1 MLNKNIPTAMKNP
14 NLSGV
19 IIKQD
24 AGLAFAAGAALLYYG
39 VGAPGLERAPWHTL
53 CFRIQI
59 VGKNKGRVAN
69 GALQGLEELPWRT
82 LCARKQMC
90 GEAAEENPE

>member
-24 AGLAFAAGAALLYYG
+24 AGLAFAAGATLLYYG
-39 VGAPGLERAPWHTL
+39 VGAPGLERVLSEIQSVFTAPK
-53 CFRIQI
+53 F
-59 VGKNKGRVAN
+59 
-69 GALQGLEELPWRT
+69 ALQVGAGLLGAVVLYKAQNLVP
-82 LCARKQMC
+82 A
-90 GEAAEENPE
+90 

>member
-19 IIKQD
+19 VIKQD

-39 VGAPGLERAPWHTL
+39 VGAPGLERALFEIESVFKAPK
-53 CFRIQI
+53 F
-59 VGKNKGRVAN
+59 
-69 GALQGLEELPWRT
+69 ALQVGAGLLGAVILFRAQN
-82 LCARKQMC
+82 LV
-90 GEAAEENPE
+90 G

>member
-1 MLNKNIPTAMKNP
+1 MLNKNIPNTMKNP

-39 VGAPGLERAPWHTL
+39 VGAPGLERALFEIESLFKAPK
-53 CFRIQI
+53 F
-59 VGKNKGRVAN
+59 
-69 GALQGLEELPWRT
+69 ALQVGAGLIGAVVLYRAQNLIQPI
-82 LCARKQMC
+82 
-90 GEAAEENPE
+90 

>member
-19 IIKQD
+19 VIKQD

-39 VGAPGLERAPWHTL
+39 VGAPGLERALFEIESLFKAPK
-53 CFRIQI
+53 F
-59 VGKNKGRVAN
+59 
-69 GALQGLEELPWRT
+69 ALQVGAGLIGAVVLYRAQNLIQPI
-82 LCARKQMC
+82 
-90 GEAAEENPE
+90 

>member
-1 MLNKNIPTAMKNP
+1 MLNKNIPTAIKNP

-39 VGAPGLERAPWHTL
+39 LGAPGLEKALFEIESIFKAPK
-53 CFRIQI
+53 F
-59 VGKNKGRVAN
+59 
-69 GALQGLEELPWRT
+69 ALQVGAGLLGAVVLYRAQN
-82 LCARKQMC
+82 LV
-90 GEAAEENPE
+90 G

>member
-39 VGAPGLERAPWHTL
+39 VGAPGLERALFEIESLFKAPK
-53 CFRIQI
+53 F
-59 VGKNKGRVAN
+59 
-69 GALQGLEELPWRT
+69 ALQVGAGLIGAVVLYRAQNLIQPI
-82 LCARKQMC
+82 
-90 GEAAEENPE
+90 